1 MGWFSG
7 IFGANRAHA
16 TGDNLWIGAD
26 PEHLQPVDD
35 PEGLGGYQLA
45 IDKLI
50 RETAPKRIYLRS
62 GDPED
67 LSMVRKALEY
77 LSYIGGEIAVAEQMP
92 DDEVATIFGVEL
104 PLYRAAV
111 ANPDGNAGEYAG

>member
-45 IDKLI
+45 LDKSA
-50 RETAPKRIYLRS
+50 RRPRS
-62 GDPED
+62 G
-67 LSMVRKALEY
+67 
-77 LSYIGGEIAVAEQMP
+77 YISGPAIQR
-92 DDEVATIFGVEL
+92 T
-104 PLYRAAV
+104 
-111 ANPDGNAGEYAG
+111 